1 MVANTV
7 SAVLTDNAGA
17 IVTERD
23 VVKAMARHLG

>member
-7 SAVLTDNAGA
+7 SAVLTGNAGA

-23 VVKAMARHLG
+23 VKAMARHLG